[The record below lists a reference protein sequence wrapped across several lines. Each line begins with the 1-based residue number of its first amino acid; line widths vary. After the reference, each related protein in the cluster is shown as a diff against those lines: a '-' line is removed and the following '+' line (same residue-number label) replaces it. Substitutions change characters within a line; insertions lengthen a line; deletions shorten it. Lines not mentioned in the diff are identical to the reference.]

1 MGGGDHC
8 MINTAPEAGA
18 TRDNAAKAS
27 LNSLEETIST
37 CPGATE
43 GAVTTPT
50 ILRLFLCF

>member
-1 MGGGDHC
+1 